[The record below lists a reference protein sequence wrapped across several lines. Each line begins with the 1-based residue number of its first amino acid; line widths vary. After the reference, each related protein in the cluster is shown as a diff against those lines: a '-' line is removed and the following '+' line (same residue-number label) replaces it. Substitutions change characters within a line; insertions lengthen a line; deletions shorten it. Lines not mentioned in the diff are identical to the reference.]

1 MADTT
6 VTLQPIS
13 NIAKEYWWIVL
24 LVPLILLIILILT
37 FGLIKYSKT
46 KKSKGLKFNKRRKWP
61 WILLIIIII
70 LIILAVV
77 SWFTVFAPDA
87 PAVHVDQYLDDNV
100 KPSIAVDESN
110 LQMLGNALI
119 LANEVVNLPIIVSN
133 FHSEAASYEFMTT
146 KTDWIEISKYNMTLK
161 PAQSEVILLNI
172 DARNQSKQ
180 ELNYTILAN
189 IDVVGD
195 QYLETTE
202 FNIKITGLG
211 KSKTRIIIF
220 SIIVVLVI
228 LLVISI
234 VFVVST
240 RKQKR
245 LYRAVGLEEKMASKN
260 FYLATILVLLVI
272 IGVFAY
278 FQAFGL
284 SKTIHINPVKSSIY
298 KLPSDHDSDSSI
310 LDLNKIGEWEIIE
323 SEVPTFYDKC
333 DEDTTIGTFECVLRE
348 DNQMIISFQNS
359 GRDEIEGFYYY
370 VEGINASKFG
380 FDYVATLLYPGE
392 QLHLFADIELWT
404 EKLGD
409 VKQVTIHPV
418 EFLDGESVSCFNKR
432 NTVTIEECN
441 LDDTFEDYRYKDK

>member
-1 MADTT
+1 
-6 VTLQPIS
+6 
-13 NIAKEYWWIVL
+13 
-24 LVPLILLIILILT
+24 
-37 FGLIKYSKT
+37 
-46 KKSKGLKFNKRRKWP
+46 
-61 WILLIIIII
+61 
-70 LIILAVV
+70 
-77 SWFTVFAPDA
+77 
-87 PAVHVDQYLDDNV
+87 
-100 KPSIAVDESN
+100 
-110 LQMLGNALI
+110 
-119 LANEVVNLPIIVSN
+119 
-133 FHSEAASYEFMTT
+133 
-146 KTDWIEISKYNMTLK
+146 
-161 PAQSEVILLNI
+161 
-172 DARNQSKQ
+172 
-180 ELNYTILAN
+180 
-189 IDVVGD
+189 
-195 QYLETTE
+195 
-202 FNIKITGLG
+202 
-211 KSKTRIIIF
+211 
-220 SIIVVLVI
+220 
-228 LLVISI
+228 
-234 VFVVST
+234 
-240 RKQKR
+240 
-245 LYRAVGLEEKMASKN
+245 MASKN